1 MHIRRESNRESNK
14 SNVRRAWFRP
24 AALAVLLLFPTHAF
38 AVDSAFVRSLL
49 VPGTGQAHQGHYT
62 RSAVFAGA
70 AVLSGFG
77 LLLAQVHY
85 NEAVDKLDEQK
96 RIYASYEE
104 TLSEGGV
111 VSIVDLETTY
121 QEMQATHESA
131 DERLVWR
138 HAFLIGFAAT
148 YAANLID
155 VLISKPYDGE
165 PDQRLSVEMSPAGLR
180 VTKTFRF

>member
-1 MHIRRESNRESNK
+1 MAR
-14 SNVRRAWFRP
+14 
-24 AALAVLLLFPTHAF
+24 
-38 AVDSAFVRSLL
+38 
-49 VPGTGQAHQGHYT
+49 
-62 RSAVFAGA
+62 
-70 AVLSGFG
+70 
-77 LLLAQVHY
+77 
-85 NEAVDKLDEQK
+85 VDKLDEQK

-121 QEMQATHESA
+121 EEMEAAHNSA

-138 HAFLIGFAAT
+138 NAFLIGFAAT

-165 PDQRLSVEMSPAGLR
+165 SDQRLSVEMSPAGLR